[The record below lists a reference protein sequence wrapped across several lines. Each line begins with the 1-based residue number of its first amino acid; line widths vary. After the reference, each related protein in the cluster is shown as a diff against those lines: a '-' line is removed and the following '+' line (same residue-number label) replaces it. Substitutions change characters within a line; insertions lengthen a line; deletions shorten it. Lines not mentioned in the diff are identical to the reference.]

1 MPRYNKGEAKD
12 TFIYNVSK
20 KLVKEFNN
28 DRSVGF
34 KYPASSDGYAHF
46 LVKEEALT
54 QSANPNLYNIK
65 MSNSHNYSLTYKE
78 NGEWVS
84 KDMSAKDIK
93 KAFDASRTPKP
104 KTNQPRRQDVD
115 IVGPDVDFEF
125 DFGDNTP
132 F

>member
-1 MPRYNKGEAKD
+1 MPRYNRGEATD

-46 LVKEEALT
+46 LVKKEALT
-54 QSANPNLYNIK
+54 QSTNPNLYNIK
-65 MSNSHNYSLTYKE
+65 MSNSQNYSLTYKE
-78 NGEWVS
+78 DGEWVS

-104 KTNQPRRQDVD
+104 RPNQPQRQGINIVEPSVD
-115 IVGPDVDFEF
+115 F
-125 DFGDNTP
+125 DFGDNAP